1 MEDTKNLIDN
11 IRRSLESTT
20 KGGSQTLT
28 NPLPLPASSTKPSFE
43 KFSDDRPEM
52 RYKTLNSGQ
61 KVSMYDSYI
70 PGTDNNERLAQ
81 NQSGWEQIIN
91 GGIKGS
97 NNLGAVIV
105 GNVGGFV
112 YGLGEWAK
120 TGNFNSVFDNSFTK
134 TVDDWNTKLNY
145 ELPNYYTKQEKE
157 AGFFGSLI
165 ENPAN
170 FIANDILNGVSF
182 TLGTIASEAIWSYV
196 TGGASIPARMGMWGA
211 KIGQMGRLLKGASTV
226 ARVGEE
232 AVSAGRF
239 GKAFL
244 GTEKVA
250 EGLANYKGFVYE
262 ALDNAVTAGKMSKGL
277 ANTLA
282 TTGKTINTA
291 RFIGTSSGNEA
302 SIEAFHFKKEALENF
317 YRDFE
322 ELNGRRPTAEESSEM
337 LEKIEGAANNVF
349 AANMAILGVSN
360 LSMLGG
366 MFNLNNPISNL
377 SKTVNQKL
385 FGIGVEK
392 TAGLGGELV
401 FKGIERKAWQ
411 KGAGFLYKATSPFIR
426 EGLFE
431 EGLQGVATKTA
442 NNWIERQYDPKYLNK
457 VTTFSDDAWKA
468 MQEQYGTKE
477 GWKEIGIG
485 GIVGIVG
492 GAFTGEFS
500 EFSRM
505 AKKQEDIVSKGLNA
519 ANVTMKTFVSDINAG
534 RMQTMAKVMEAEDR
548 AQVAMTKR
556 DVVGAKLAQNDS
568 MIALAEM
575 YDNPLYGAGGLSQME
590 KHGMNMIDTTE
601 VSEEEKEEI
610 KKGYKEFI
618 ANYKSAKTF
627 ANSIIG
633 TQGKIYGSKFEAQ
646 DVNRALTYTILQG
659 ESSKKMMDT
668 ALEDFSAL
676 MGKDKADA
684 IRRNEE
690 LQSLDRETREQFNSL
705 SKEHSK
711 LESRS
716 EALQKKIQL
725 EQISTKEGRESQL
738 PALQREVIELEK
750 RKQEVTKELEG
761 IANKITTNKK
771 LSNSFKGID
780 GAPMVDEFISVS
792 DLLAVEKNIDD
803 LEEAYNTLKSINP
816 ISAQAAEEHIKT
828 YKKAQQA
835 LLDHNTAIKIIASGK
850 FKPKLATGNP
860 FAGVYQKYTKG
871 EIKVDEHTS
880 EFFKTLDRI
889 RNAYDTSFQEDLQE
903 DARAKSKRV
912 LRELSEVEGELTE
925 EQLKDKETAEYNLKG
940 LRDEEF
946 LQEKK
951 ESLEKEFANTNDPQ
965 RQEELD
971 EELKEIENL
980 LNPKDDTPS
989 VESKNNQK
997 IEELTKQLNQLEEE
1011 LRNLPKSISNE
1022 KSDIEK
1028 RRQEDLKNAKI
1039 EIPRYFTFNELGG
1052 GRGKS
1057 GKALSSIESDKNE
1070 EIQKDFESKLED
1082 GDKLIEPNGDIYFFK
1097 NNKVVKPN
1105 GQPRGM
1111 ADIGAF
1117 INGVIIDRTD
1127 KINVKYDD
1135 ELEAKQRPTQQIE
1148 EKIIEEIESLKRKIN
1163 NLQPKTNLSTVEAL
1177 EARIKDIL
1185 SLFKTSFVGTQDVD
1199 EAVKNRPDQK
1209 DIDKYNELK
1218 NNPIVRNFE
1227 IQTSFDADLISEKDK
1242 NLLSEYEELKEKL
1255 SQWRIYDNLAEGD
1268 QSLADLL
1275 DNLAQLRT
1283 EVEQQNTISAPNI
1296 EEVFQGEDKPFDKAF
1311 VADLSINTNFPVTV
1325 KRLKGGEYEITHM
1338 RPATLLY
1345 KMGAENV
1352 RVKKT
1357 VISIDDV
1364 NNLKPGTVIKFTSEG
1379 VEKEITIEERSR
1391 VRISKK
1397 DFDSIPSIKT
1407 ISSLTSW
1414 SFPNVYEID
1423 EKGEWKPI
1431 PSDFTDGNITGDS
1444 NNLDVEDIVE
1454 LHVDVENEHNKKLL
1468 SEKLTPEEL
1477 ANQVVIYIRK
1487 NGVNYGVVKGLTTA
1501 VREGGMIS
1509 ADSVGIVNLRNF
1521 SGEILKGGVS
1531 ATVATTKVKYVQLGN
1546 PILSLDQEGNIKH
1559 QEITSRGLENVVAV
1573 GYITDG
1579 NLTINGKVD
1588 NKKVRKS
1595 YLKKLS
1601 EKNKGKNIPFVVIKR
1616 GKQLIAFPI
1625 QLNKISAPRTEELY
1639 IILNDTNTTDAQKVT
1654 AINNL
1659 LLENGIAPKEY
1670 NLTSLDEQKIEDIA
1684 KRLEANEEFVTAE
1697 QLASKEYKLENLQKD
1712 AKIALDLENL
1722 VVSLP
1727 SQKFNFNLKDL
1738 EYTDRPDPKP
1748 LTIDKAKDTVSK
1760 NYEKKGKTTPSN
1772 SKKEAPSKSVVEQ
1785 ADAELST
1792 SKTNITRVFEKNK
1805 HTFEFNISEVQ
1816 LRTLS
1821 KTNKRLYNKLV
1832 NQKSNLKV
1840 LPFVKA
1846 DIITIQKL
1854 GVTTFE
1860 RKIGE
1865 SEVIEIKD
1873 LVDAPKKPSKP
1884 KKESKIA
1891 DAEEIDQDND
1901 VSKEKSASLSFEKS
1915 EEDVIEPDEDIV
1927 SEKDLDVIATKI
1939 FKSRL
1944 SVEEYVVQ
1952 LEDKEEKQI
1961 ILSDVGYIEKAIDD
1975 MTPKTSSKKSSTKSK
1990 STSKV
1995 EVTPTGQAKKIRV
2008 ENLPSYTEED
2018 FGGKQSTYYKLNGLW
2033 GYITLD
2039 TYKNDVFNSLMS
2051 RAQPIMEAKY
2061 QAKKELENT
2070 ANNSEC

>member
-11 IRRSLESTT
+11 IRRGLESTT

-28 NPLPLPASSTKPSFE
+28 NPLPLPTSSTKPSFE
-43 KFSDDRPEM
+43 KFSNDRPEM
-52 RYKTLNSGQ
+52 RYKTLDSGQ
-61 KVSMYDSYI
+61 KVSMYKSYV

-81 NQSGWEQIIN
+81 SQSGWEQVLN
-91 GGIKGS
+91 GATKAG
-97 NNLGAVIV
+97 NNLGAVV
-105 GNVGGFV
+105 LGNTAGFV

-170 FIANDILNGVSF
+170 FIANDILNGLSF
-182 TLGTIASEAIWSYV
+182 TLGTITSEAIWAAA

-211 KIGQMGRLLKGASTV
+211 KVGQMGRLLKGASTAV
-226 ARVGEE
+226 RVGEE

-282 TTGKTINTA
+282 KTGEVINTA

-317 YRDFE
+317 YNDFE
-322 ELNGRRPTAEESSEM
+322 ELNGRPPTAEESADIID
-337 LEKIEGAANNVF
+337 KIEGAANNVF

-360 LSMLGG
+360 LAMLGG
-366 MFNLNNPISNL
+366 MFNIKNPISNL
-377 SKTVNQKL
+377 TKTVNQKL

-401 FKGIERKAWQ
+401 FKGIETKAWQ
-411 KGAGFLYKATSPFIR
+411 KGAGFLYKATSPFVR

-442 NNWIERQYDPKYLNK
+442 SNWIERQYDPKYLNK
-457 VTTFSDDAWKA
+457 VATFSDDAWKA

-492 GAFTGEFS
+492 GTATGEFS

-505 AKKQEDIVSKGLNA
+505 AEQQEKIVAKGLNA

-534 RMQTMAKVMEAEDR
+534 RMMTMAKVMEAEDR

-575 YDNPLYGAGGLSQME
+575 YDNTLYGAGGLSQME
-590 KHGMNMIDTTE
+590 KHGLNMIDTTE

-633 TQGKIYGSKFEAQ
+633 TQGKIYGSKFEAH

-659 ESSKKMMDT
+659 ESSKKIMDT
-668 ALEDFSAL
+668 ALNDFSAL

-690 LQSLDRETREQFNSL
+690 LQSLDKETRDQFNSL

-738 PALQREVIELEK
+738 PTLQREVIELEK

-771 LSNSFKGID
+771 LSESFKGID
-780 GAPMVDEFISVS
+780 GAPIVDEFISVS
-792 DLLAVEKNIDD
+792 DLLTVEKNIND
-803 LEEAYNTLKSINP
+803 LEESYKTLKSINP
-816 ISAQAAEEHIKT
+816 VSAQVAEEHINT
-828 YKKAQQA
+828 YKRAQQA

-860 FAGVYQKYTKG
+860 FAGTYQKYTKG
-871 EIKVDEHTS
+871 EIKMDEHTS
-880 EFFKTLDRI
+880 EFFKTLNRI
-889 RNAYDTSFQEDLQE
+889 RNSHDMSFSADLQE
-903 DARAKSKRV
+903 DSRVKSKRI
-912 LRELSEVEGELTE
+912 LKELSEVEGELTE

-951 ESLEKEFANTNDPQ
+951 EALEKEFAETEDIQ
-965 RQEELD
+965 RQEEID

-980 LNPKDDTPS
+980 LNPKDDTP
-989 VESKNNQK
+989 VKK
-997 IEELTKQLNQLEEE
+997 EEE
-1011 LRNLPKSISNE
+1011 
-1022 KSDIEK
+1022 
-1028 RRQEDLKNAKI
+1028 
-1039 EIPRYFTFNELGG
+1039 
-1052 GRGKS
+1052 
-1057 GKALSSIESDKNE
+1057 KA
-1070 EIQKDFESKLED
+1070 
-1082 GDKLIEPNGDIYFFK
+1082 EPT
-1097 NNKVVKPN
+1097 V
-1105 GQPRGM
+1105 
-1111 ADIGAF
+1111 
-1117 INGVIIDRTD
+1117 
-1127 KINVKYDD
+1127 
-1135 ELEAKQRPTQQIE
+1135 
-1148 EKIIEEIESLKRKIN
+1148 
-1163 NLQPKTNLSTVEAL
+1163 STVEAL

-1209 DIDKYNELK
+1209 DVDRYNELK

-1227 IQTSFDADLISEKDK
+1227 IQTSFDTDLISQKDRD
-1242 NLLSEYEELKEKL
+1242 LLSEYEDLKEKL
-1255 SQWRIYDNLAEGD
+1255 SQWRIYDNLAEGN

-1283 EVEQQNTISAPNI
+1283 EVEQQNTVDTPNI

-1311 VADLSINTNFPVTV
+1311 VADLSINTNFPVTI

-1338 RPATLLY
+1338 RPASLLY
-1345 KMGAENV
+1345 RMGAENI

-1357 VISIDDV
+1357 AISIDDV
-1364 NNLKPGTVIKFTSEG
+1364 NNLKPGTTIKFTSEG

-1391 VRISKK
+1391 IRISKK
-1397 DFDSIPSIKT
+1397 DFDSIAGIKT
-1407 ISSLTSW
+1407 ITSLTSW

-1423 EKGEWKPI
+1423 ENGEWSPI
-1431 PSDFTDGNITGDS
+1431 PSDFTDSNITGDS
-1444 NNLDVEDIVE
+1444 NNLDAEDLIE
-1454 LHVDVENEHNKKLL
+1454 LYVDVNNEYNQKLL
-1468 SEKLTPEEL
+1468 SQKLTAQEL
-1477 ANQVVIYIRK
+1477 ANQVVIYLRK
-1487 NGVNYGVVKGLTTA
+1487 NGENYGVVKGLTNA
-1501 VREGGMIS
+1501 IREGGAIA
-1509 ADSVGIVNLRNF
+1509 ADSIGIVNLRDVA
-1521 SGEILKGGVS
+1521 GEALKNDIS
-1531 ATVATTKVKYVQLGN
+1531 TTVATTKVKYVQLGN
-1546 PILSLDQEGNIKH
+1546 PTLSLDQEGKIKH
-1559 QEITSRGLENVVAV
+1559 QEITDKGLENVVTT

-1579 NLTINGKVD
+1579 KLTLNEKVD
-1588 NKKVRKS
+1588 EKKVRKS
-1595 YLKKLS
+1595 FLKKLS
-1601 EKNKGKNIPFVVIKR
+1601 DKNKGKNIPFIVIKR

-1625 QLNKISAPRTEELY
+1625 QLNKVSAPRTEELY
-1639 IILNDTNTTDAQKVT
+1639 NILNNTATTDAQKVT
-1654 AINNL
+1654 EVNNL

-1670 NLTSLDEQKIEDIA
+1670 NLTSLDETVLEEIEQ
-1684 KRLEANEEFVTAE
+1684 RLEANQEFITAE
-1697 QLASKEYKLENLQKD
+1697 QLASKDYKLENLKKD
-1712 AKIALDLENL
+1712 VKIALDLENL
-1722 VVSLP
+1722 VISLP

-1738 EYTDRPDPKP
+1738 EYLNKPDPKP
-1748 LTIDKAKDTVSK
+1748 LTQKKAEDDVSK
-1760 NYEKKGKTTPSN
+1760 GYEKKSKNKTASKQKNEDVSSPSEKQASTIVSTP
-1772 SKKEAPSKSVVEQ
+1772 K
-1785 ADAELST
+1785 T
-1792 SKTNITRVFEKNK
+1792 SITRTFKKNT
-1805 HTFEFNISEVQ
+1805 HTFEFNISDVQ
-1816 LRTLS
+1816 LKTLA
-1821 KTNKRLYNKLV
+1821 KNNKKLYNVLI
-1832 NQKSNLKV
+1832 NQKSNLKA
-1840 LPFVKA
+1840 LPFVKS

-1854 GVTTFE
+1854 GITTFE
-1860 RKIGE
+1860 RKVGE
-1865 SEVIEIKD
+1865 SEVIEIEV
-1873 LVDAPKKPSKP
+1873 LEDAPTPTSAPKEKKD
-1884 KKESKIA
+1884 SKIS
-1891 DAEEIDQDND
+1891 DSEEIDEDKKEL
-1901 VSKEKSASLSFEKS
+1901 SKFTPLNFE
-1915 EEDVIEPDEDIV
+1915 EAGEDIETEEELV

-1944 SVEEYVVQ
+1944 SIEEYVIQ
-1952 LEDKEEKQI
+1952 LEDEEEKQT
-1961 ILSDVGYIEKAIDD
+1961 ILSDAGYIKKAIEDMSPKPAVTKPSSTQTSKPTVE
-1975 MTPKTSSKKSSTKSK
+1975 MTPI
-1990 STSKV
+1990 
-1995 EVTPTGQAKKIRV
+1995 GQVKIKA
-2008 ENLPSYTEED
+2008 ENLPSYIEED

-2033 GYITLD
+2033 GYITTD
-2039 TYKNDVFNSLMS
+2039 RYGNDIFNSLMS

-2061 QAKKELENT
+2061 QANKELDDT
-2070 ANNSEC
+2070 ANDSEC